1 MPNQPRKTES
11 HLYDHWTKGF
21 RMSTYTVSPYL
32 MAAAERA
39 ALPIRV
45 IYTPPRMVGDRFFLK
60 EAWHVSAGRV
70 EFTASKPEYALHG
83 YLEAVRGL
91 R

>member
-1 MPNQPRKTES
+1 
-11 HLYDHWTKGF
+11 
-21 RMSTYTVSPYL
+21 MSVYTVSPYL
-32 MAAAERA
+32 MAAAERC

-45 IYTPPRMVGDRFFLK
+45 TYTPPRMVGDRFFLK

-83 YLEAVRGL
+83 YLEAVRGCGE
-91 R
+91 